1 MYARKTAPHC
11 SANEGVLR
19 NVCFDSVSLMNQDGR
34 KLENK
39 TPMEIIDMDRNTE
52 LKRLL

>member
-1 MYARKTAPHC
+1 MREKLLSTILLCHRRSVAKR
-11 SANEGVLR
+11 L
-19 NVCFDSVSLMNQDGR
+19 FDSVSLMNQDGR

-39 TPMEIIDMDRNTE
+39 TPMEIIYMDRNTE